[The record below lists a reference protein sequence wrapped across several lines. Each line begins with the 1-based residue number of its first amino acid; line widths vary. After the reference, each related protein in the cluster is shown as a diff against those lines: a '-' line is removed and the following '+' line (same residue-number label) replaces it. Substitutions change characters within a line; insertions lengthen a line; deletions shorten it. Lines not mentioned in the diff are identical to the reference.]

1 MRDPG
6 SYLVLKLS
14 QALFQKAPG
23 LLAPKERQ
31 RVEQVA
37 GRQLEIEQRILE
49 TPEAAQ
55 IHVPEASLNSA
66 VAEIRGRYTTRT
78 EFLADLDN
86 AGLDESSLRVSIAR
100 DLRFEAVLERVA
112 SREAKVSDIDAEI
125 FYFIHREKFRRP
137 ENRTLRHILVTIND
151 ELPGNDRVSAWRR
164 IEALQAQ
171 LENAPDRFADL
182 ALKHSECPTALQGGL
197 LGTLRRGQLYPELEP
212 VAFALRLG
220 ALSGIVE
227 SPMGFHILYCVA
239 IEDDSFVPFS
249 VVREKIRTH
258 LSERRQKEVQRQWI
272 ASLFGPTEG
281 VTAGVTAR
289 D

>member
-37 GRQLEIEQRILE
+37 SRQLEIEQRILA

-55 IHVPEASLNSA
+55 IHVPEASLNAA
-66 VAEIRGRYTTRT
+66 VAEIRGRYATRA
-78 EFLADLDN
+78 EYLADLDN
-86 AGLDESSLRVSIAR
+86 AGLDESTLRVAIAR

-112 SREAKVSDIDAEI
+112 SREAKVSDLDAEI
-125 FYFIHREKFRRP
+125 YYFIHREKFRRL

-151 ELPGNDRVSAWRR
+151 DLPGSDRVSAWRH
-164 IEALQAQ
+164 IEALQTQ
-171 LENAPDRFADL
+171 LKNTPDRFADL
-182 ALKHSECPTALQGGL
+182 ALKHSECPTAMQGGM

-220 ALSGIVE
+220 ELSEIVE
-227 SPMGFHILYCVA
+227 SPMGFHLLYCVA
-239 IEDDSFVPFS
+239 IEDESFVPFS
-249 VVREKIRTH
+249 VVREKIRAH
-258 LSERRQKEVQRQWI
+258 LSARRQKAAQRQWI
-272 ASLFGPTEG
+272 ASLFGQAEM
-281 VTAGVTAR
+281 VMAS

>member
-37 GRQLEIEQRILE
+37 SRQLEIEQRILA

-55 IHVPEASLNSA
+55 IHVPETSLNAA
-66 VAEIRGRYTTRT
+66 VAEIRGRYATRA
-78 EFLADLDN
+78 EYLADLDN
-86 AGLDESSLRVSIAR
+86 AGLDESTLRVAIAR

-112 SREAKVSDIDAEI
+112 SREAKVSDLDAEI
-125 FYFIHREKFRRP
+125 FYFIHREKFRRL

-151 ELPGNDRVSAWRR
+151 DLPGSDRVSAWRH
-164 IEALQAQ
+164 IEALQTQ
-171 LENAPDRFADL
+171 LKNTPDRFADL
-182 ALKHSECPTALQGGL
+182 ALKHSECPTAMQGGL

-220 ALSGIVE
+220 ELSEIVE
-227 SPMGFHILYCVA
+227 SPMGFHLLYCVA
-239 IEDDSFVPFS
+239 IEDESFVPFS
-249 VVREKIRTH
+249 VVREKIRAH
-258 LSERRQKEVQRQWI
+258 LSARRQKAAQRQWI
-272 ASLFGPTEG
+272 ASLFGQAEM
-281 VTAGVTAR
+281 VTAS

>member
-37 GRQLEIEQRILE
+37 SRQLEIEQRILA

-55 IHVPEASLNSA
+55 IHVPEASLNAA
-66 VAEIRGRYTTRT
+66 VAEIRGRYATRA
-78 EFLADLDN
+78 EYLADLDN
-86 AGLDESSLRVSIAR
+86 AGLDESTLRVAIAR

-112 SREAKVSDIDAEI
+112 SREAKVSDLDAEI
-125 FYFIHREKFRRP
+125 YYFIHREKFRRL

-151 ELPGNDRVSAWRR
+151 DLPGSDRVSAWRH
-164 IEALQAQ
+164 IEALQTQ
-171 LENAPDRFADL
+171 LKNTPDRFADL
-182 ALKHSECPTALQGGL
+182 ALKHSECPTAMQGGL

-220 ALSGIVE
+220 ELSEIVE
-227 SPMGFHILYCVA
+227 SPMGFHLLYCVA
-239 IEDDSFVPFS
+239 IEYESFVPFS
-249 VVREKIRTH
+249 VVREKIRAH
-258 LSERRQKEVQRQWI
+258 LSARRQKAAQRQWI
-272 ASLFGPTEG
+272 ASLFGQAEM
-281 VTAGVTAR
+281 VTTS

>member
-37 GRQLEIEQRILE
+37 SRQLEIEQRILA

-55 IHVPEASLNSA
+55 IHVPEASLNAA
-66 VAEIRGRYTTRT
+66 VAEIRGRYATRA
-78 EFLADLDN
+78 EYLADLDN
-86 AGLDESSLRVSIAR
+86 AGLDESTLRVAIAR

-112 SREAKVSDIDAEI
+112 SRETKVSDLDAEI
-125 FYFIHREKFRRP
+125 FYFIHREKFRRL

-151 ELPGNDRVSAWRR
+151 DLPGSDRVSAWRH
-164 IEALQAQ
+164 IEALQTQ
-171 LENAPDRFADL
+171 LKNTPDQFADL
-182 ALKHSECPTALQGGL
+182 ALKHSECPTALQGGM
-197 LGTLRRGQLYPELEP
+197 LGTLRHGQLYPELEP

-220 ALSGIVE
+220 ELSEIVE
-227 SPMGFHILYCVA
+227 SPMGFHLLYCVA
-239 IEDDSFVPFS
+239 IEDESFVPFS
-249 VVREKIRTH
+249 VVREKIRAH
-258 LSERRQKEVQRQWI
+258 LSARRQKAAQRQWI
-272 ASLFGPTEG
+272 ASLFGQAEM
-281 VTAGVTAR
+281 VTAS

>member
-37 GRQLEIEQRILE
+37 SRQLEIEQRILA

-55 IHVPEASLNSA
+55 IHVPEASLNAA
-66 VAEIRGRYTTRT
+66 VAEIRGRYATRA
-78 EFLADLDN
+78 EYLADLDN
-86 AGLDESSLRVSIAR
+86 AGLDESTLRVAIAR

-112 SREAKVSDIDAEI
+112 SREAKVSDLDAEI
-125 FYFIHREKFRRP
+125 FYFIHREKFRRL

-151 ELPGNDRVSAWRR
+151 DLPGSDRVSAWRH
-164 IEALQAQ
+164 IEALQTQ
-171 LENAPDRFADL
+171 LKNTPDRFADL
-182 ALKHSECPTALQGGL
+182 ALKHSECPTAMQGGL

-220 ALSGIVE
+220 ELSEIVE
-227 SPMGFHILYCVA
+227 SPMGFHLLYCVA
-239 IEDDSFVPFS
+239 IEDESFVPFS
-249 VVREKIRTH
+249 VVREKIRAH
-258 LSERRQKEVQRQWI
+258 LSARRQKAAQRQWI
-272 ASLFGPTEG
+272 AREALNK
-281 VTAGVTAR
+281 
-289 D
+289 

>member
-37 GRQLEIEQRILE
+37 SRQLEIEQRILA

-55 IHVPEASLNSA
+55 IHVPEASLNAA
-66 VAEIRGRYTTRT
+66 VAEIRGRYATRA
-78 EFLADLDN
+78 EYLADLDN
-86 AGLDESSLRVSIAR
+86 AGLDESTLRVAIAR

-112 SREAKVSDIDAEI
+112 SREAKVSDLDAEI
-125 FYFIHREKFRRP
+125 YYFIHREKFRRL

-151 ELPGNDRVSAWRR
+151 DLPGSDRVSAWRH
-164 IEALQAQ
+164 IEALQTQ
-171 LENAPDRFADL
+171 LKNTPDRFADL
-182 ALKHSECPTALQGGL
+182 ALKHSECPTAMQGGM

-220 ALSGIVE
+220 ELSEIVE
-227 SPMGFHILYCVA
+227 SPMGFHLLYCVA
-239 IEDDSFVPFS
+239 IEDESFVPFS
-249 VVREKIRTH
+249 VVREKIRAH
-258 LSERRQKEVQRQWI
+258 LSARRQKAAQRQWI
-272 ASLFGPTEG
+272 ANLFGQSER
-281 VTAGVTAR
+281 VAEN

>member
-37 GRQLEIEQRILE
+37 SRQLEIEQRILA

-55 IHVPEASLNSA
+55 IHVPEASLNAA
-66 VAEIRGRYTTRT
+66 VAEIRGRYATRA
-78 EFLADLDN
+78 EYLADLDN
-86 AGLDESSLRVSIAR
+86 AGLDESTLRVAIAR

-112 SREAKVSDIDAEI
+112 SRETKVSDLDAEI

-137 ENRTLRHILVTIND
+137 ESRTLRHILVTIND
-151 ELPGNDRVSAWRR
+151 DLPGSDRVSAWRH
-164 IEALQAQ
+164 IEALQTQ
-171 LENAPDRFADL
+171 LKNTPDQFADL
-182 ALKHSECPTALQGGL
+182 ALKHSECPTALQGGM

-220 ALSGIVE
+220 ELSEIVE
-227 SPMGFHILYCVA
+227 SPMGFHLLYCVA
-239 IEDDSFVPFS
+239 IEDESFVPFS
-249 VVREKIRTH
+249 VVREKIRAH
-258 LSERRQKEVQRQWI
+258 LSARRQKAAQRQWI
-272 ASLFGPTEG
+272 ASLFGQAEM
-281 VTAGVTAR
+281 VTAS

>member
-37 GRQLEIEQRILE
+37 SRQLEIEQRILA

-55 IHVPEASLNSA
+55 IHVPETSLNAA
-66 VAEIRGRYTTRT
+66 VAEIRGRYATRA
-78 EFLADLDN
+78 EYLADLDN
-86 AGLDESSLRVSIAR
+86 AGLDESTLRVAIAR

-112 SREAKVSDIDAEI
+112 SREAKVSDLDAEI
-125 FYFIHREKFRRP
+125 FYFIHREKFRRL

-151 ELPGNDRVSAWRR
+151 DLPGSDRVSAWRHV
-164 IEALQAQ
+164 EALQTQ
-171 LENAPDRFADL
+171 LKNAPDRFADL
-182 ALKHSECPTALQGGL
+182 ALKHSECPTAMQGGL

-220 ALSGIVE
+220 ELSEIVE
-227 SPMGFHILYCVA
+227 SPMGFHLLYCVA
-239 IEDDSFVPFS
+239 IEDESFVPFS
-249 VVREKIRTH
+249 VVREKIRAH
-258 LSERRQKEVQRQWI
+258 LSARRQKAAQRQWI
-272 ASLFGPTEG
+272 ASLFGQAEM
-281 VTAGVTAR
+281 VTAS

>member
-37 GRQLEIEQRILE
+37 SRQLEIEQRILA

-55 IHVPEASLNSA
+55 IHVPEASLNAA
-66 VAEIRGRYTTRT
+66 VAEIRGRYATRA
-78 EFLADLDN
+78 EYLADLDN
-86 AGLDESSLRVSIAR
+86 AGLDESTLRVAIAR

-112 SREAKVSDIDAEI
+112 SREAKVSDLDAEI
-125 FYFIHREKFRRP
+125 FYFIHREKFRRL

-151 ELPGNDRVSAWRR
+151 DLPGSDRVSAWRH
-164 IEALQAQ
+164 IEALQTQ
-171 LENAPDRFADL
+171 LKNTPDQFADL
-182 ALKHSECPTALQGGL
+182 ALKHSECPTAMQGGM

-220 ALSGIVE
+220 ELSEIVE
-227 SPMGFHILYCVA
+227 SPMGFHLLYCVA
-239 IEDDSFVPFS
+239 IEDESFVPFS
-249 VVREKIRTH
+249 VVREKIRAH
-258 LSERRQKEVQRQWI
+258 LSARRQKAAQRQWI
-272 ASLFGPTEG
+272 ASLFGQAEM
-281 VTAGVTAR
+281 VTAS

>member
-37 GRQLEIEQRILE
+37 SRQLEIEQRILA
-49 TPEAAQ
+49 TQEAAQ
-55 IHVPEASLNSA
+55 IHVPEASLNAA
-66 VAEIRGRYTTRT
+66 VAEIRGRYATRA
-78 EFLADLDN
+78 EYLADLDN
-86 AGLDESSLRVSIAR
+86 AGLDESTLRVAIAR

-112 SREAKVSDIDAEI
+112 SREAKVSDLDAEI

-151 ELPGNDRVSAWRR
+151 DLPGSDRVSAWRH
-164 IEALQAQ
+164 IEALQTQ
-171 LENAPDRFADL
+171 LKNTPDRFADL
-182 ALKHSECPTALQGGL
+182 ALKHSECPTAMQGGL

-220 ALSGIVE
+220 ELSEIVE
-227 SPMGFHILYCVA
+227 SPMGFHLLYCVA
-239 IEDDSFVPFS
+239 IEDESFVPFS
-249 VVREKIRTH
+249 VVREKIRAH
-258 LSERRQKEVQRQWI
+258 LSARRQKAAQRQWI
-272 ASLFGPTEG
+272 ASLFGQAEM
-281 VTAGVTAR
+281 VTAS

>member
-37 GRQLEIEQRILE
+37 SRQLEIEQRILA

-55 IHVPEASLNSA
+55 IHVPEASLNAA
-66 VAEIRGRYTTRT
+66 VAEIRGRYATRA
-78 EFLADLDN
+78 EYLADLDN
-86 AGLDESSLRVSIAR
+86 AGLDESTLRVAIAR

-112 SREAKVSDIDAEI
+112 SREAKVSDLDAEI

-137 ENRTLRHILVTIND
+137 ESRTLRHILVTIND
-151 ELPGNDRVSAWRR
+151 DLPGSDRVSAWRH
-164 IEALQAQ
+164 IEALQTQ
-171 LENAPDRFADL
+171 LKNTPDRFADL
-182 ALKHSECPTALQGGL
+182 ALKHSECPTAMQGGL

-220 ALSGIVE
+220 ELSEIVE
-227 SPMGFHILYCVA
+227 SPMGFHLLYCVA
-239 IEDDSFVPFS
+239 IEDESFVPFS
-249 VVREKIRTH
+249 VVREKIRAH
-258 LSERRQKEVQRQWI
+258 LSARRQKAAQRQWI
-272 ASLFGPTEG
+272 ASLFGQAEM
-281 VTAGVTAR
+281 VTAS

>member
-23 LLAPKERQ
+23 LLAPKERR

-37 GRQLEIEQRILE
+37 SRQLEIEQRILA

-55 IHVPEASLNSA
+55 IHVPEASLNAA
-66 VAEIRGRYTTRT
+66 VAEIRGRYATRA
-78 EFLADLDN
+78 EYLADLDN
-86 AGLDESSLRVSIAR
+86 AGLDESTLRVAIAR

-112 SREAKVSDIDAEI
+112 SRETKVSDLDAEI

-151 ELPGNDRVSAWRR
+151 DLPGSDRVSAWRH
-164 IEALQAQ
+164 IEALQTQ
-171 LENAPDRFADL
+171 LKNTPDRFADL
-182 ALKHSECPTALQGGL
+182 ALKHSECPTAMQGGL

-220 ALSGIVE
+220 ELSEIVE
-227 SPMGFHILYCVA
+227 SPMGFHLLYCVA
-239 IEDDSFVPFS
+239 IEDESFVPFS
-249 VVREKIRTH
+249 VVREKIRAH
-258 LSERRQKEVQRQWI
+258 LSARRQKAAQRQWI
-272 ASLFGPTEG
+272 ASLFGQAEM
-281 VTAGVTAR
+281 VTAS

>member
-37 GRQLEIEQRILE
+37 SRQLEIEQRILA

-55 IHVPEASLNSA
+55 IHVPEASLNAA
-66 VAEIRGRYTTRT
+66 VAEIRGRYATRA
-78 EFLADLDN
+78 EYLADLDN
-86 AGLDESSLRVSIAR
+86 AGLDESTLRVAIAR

-112 SREAKVSDIDAEI
+112 SREAKVSDLDAEI

-151 ELPGNDRVSAWRR
+151 DLPGSDRVSAWRH
-164 IEALQAQ
+164 IEALQTQ
-171 LENAPDRFADL
+171 LKNTPDRFADL
-182 ALKHSECPTALQGGL
+182 ALKHSECPTAMQGGL

-220 ALSGIVE
+220 ELSEIVE
-227 SPMGFHILYCVA
+227 SPMGFHLLYCVA
-239 IEDDSFVPFS
+239 IEDESFVPFS
-249 VVREKIRTH
+249 VVREKIRAH
-258 LSERRQKEVQRQWI
+258 LSARRQKAAQRQWI
-272 ASLFGPTEG
+272 ANLFGQSER
-281 VTAGVTAR
+281 VAEN